1 MASEAPLL
9 ETATLISREQVAPG
23 FWCLGFR
30 SPRIARCA
38 RPAGYVAVD
47 VPGVFSVRLP
57 LGIWTTRDD
66 EFTLLFRE
74 WGDRTR
80 RLARLSVGTSVS
92 CIGPLGNQFSIPVKG
107 STALIV
113 AGGIGI
119 VPFWMLTRELGAAG
133 VNVRAIVGA
142 RTKAHLTG
150 VAQLR
155 EAGAD
160 ITLCTDDGSEGERA
174 TVLDL
179 VKRSDGADIIYGC
192 GPVGMLR
199 ALCAHAT
206 ASKILCEISME
217 ETFGCSMGTCW
228 GCVVPVRR
236 GSPQGSGY
244 PPSPRDSRTYDFARV
259 CIDGTV
265 FPAADVM
272 WLEAYA

>member
-1 MASEAPLL
+1 MASDAPLL

-30 SPRIARCA
+30 SPRIARG
-38 RPAGYVAVD
+38 AGSASYVAVD

-66 EFTLLFRE
+66 EFSLLFRE

-80 RLARLSVGTSVS
+80 RLARLSVGSGVS
-92 CIGPLGNQFSIPVKG
+92 CIGPLGNHFSIPVKG
-107 STALIV
+107 STALIA

-119 VPFWMLTRELGAAG
+119 VPFWLLTRELRAAG

-142 RTKAHLTG
+142 RTKAHLNG

-160 ITLCTDDGSEGERA
+160 VTVCTDDGSEGDKA
-174 TVLDL
+174 MVLDL
-179 VKRSDGADIIYGC
+179 VKRVHAANVIYGC
-192 GPVGMLR
+192 GPLGMLR
-199 ALCAHAT
+199 ALCAHANEN
-206 ASKILCEISME
+206 KIQCEISME

-259 CIDGTV
+259 CVDGTV
-265 FPAADVM
+265 FPASDVL